1 MTKSLSN
8 LYKQRQILANSSGAR
23 IINSNDRIDAQL
35 QELAKM
41 MVQVPEDGFVGGLQA
56 EQVEVAPPEETVSPE
71 ELLQQAQEEADS
83 VLEAARQQ
91 AEAIQAEARQQAEAI
106 REQARQE
113 GHNTGFS
120 EGTAK
125 ADAALAEGQRRLE
138 EQRQALE
145 ADYRQKTEELEPY
158 LVDIIADVFEKVFHV
173 QFDDKKEILL
183 YLIQKVILHAEGTKE
198 FQVRVSRKDY
208 AFVEEHKGEITEQVG
223 GAVKVEIIADAA
235 LQERQCMIETDSG
248 IFDCGTDLQLGNII
262 KALRSLSL

>member
-1 MTKSLSN
+1 MSN

-41 MVQVPEDGFVGGLQA
+41 MVQAPEDGFVGGLQA

-83 VLEAARQQ
+83 VLEA
-91 AEAIQAEARQQAEAI
+91 ARQQAEAI

-223 GAVKVEIIADAA
+223 GAVKVEIMADAA

>member
-1 MTKSLSN
+1 
-8 LYKQRQILANSSGAR
+8 
-23 IINSNDRIDAQL
+23 
-35 QELAKM
+35 M
-41 MVQVPEDGFVGGLQA
+41 MVQAPEDGFVGGLQA

-173 QFDDKKEILL
+173 QFDCTMG
-183 YLIQKVILHAEGTKE
+183 YWRTG
-198 FQVRVSRKDY
+198 
-208 AFVEEHKGEITEQVG
+208 
-223 GAVKVEIIADAA
+223 
-235 LQERQCMIETDSG
+235 
-248 IFDCGTDLQLGNII
+248 
-262 KALRSLSL
+262 